1 MAKRLKI
8 AIDGPVGSGKSTVAR
23 LVARRLGYTYIDT
36 GAMYRGLALK
46 ARRSGVTWGD
56 AVRMTELARRTK
68 IELRPVGDKELT
80 SYVSVDGEDVSRAIR
95 ETDIGQGASRIGTI
109 AGVRRELV
117 RQQQRIAAA
126 GGVVMEGR
134 DIGTVVLPD
143 AELKV
148 FLTGSVEE
156 RARRRFLELQRK
168 GKKSIME
175 EVVQEVIA
183 RDRQDSTRVE
193 SPLKKAK
200 DGVEVD
206 TTGMSIEQV
215 VDEVV
220 RLADERI
227 GTVKRGG

>member
-46 ARRSGVTWGD
+46 AKHSGVTWDD
-56 AVRMTELARRTK
+56 ADRMTKLARRTK

-80 SYVSVDGEDVSRAIR
+80 SYVNVDGEDVSRAIR
-95 ETDIGQGASRIGTI
+95 ETDIGRGASRIGTI

-168 GKKSIME
+168 GKESVME

-183 RDRQDSTRVE
+183 RDTQDSTRVE
-193 SPLKKAK
+193 SPLKKAEG
-200 DGVEVD
+200 GVEVD
-206 TTGMSIEQV
+206 TTGKSIEQV

-220 RLADERI
+220 RLAGERI
-227 GTVKRGG
+227 GMVKRGG